1 MSEPA
6 RTLTDADVEAL
17 AEALAVRLRA
27 RPVEAGPVDPRPT
40 AEDIERVAARM
51 RRGKRGRRAA

>member
-1 MSEPA
+1 MGEPA

-17 AEALAVRLRA
+17 AEALAARLRP
-27 RPVEAGPVDPRPT
+27 RPDAGPVDPRPT